1 MGAGAVGIDIVNILR
16 SHACILHGVLHG
28 TGCAASVLCRGSDV
42 EGVTGG
48 AVSNYLC
55 QDIGS
60 SGLCMFQGLQHYHA
74 GSLAHNKTIS
84 VLVKGDGCPGSVLCG
99 VQGCK
104 GGKSRNADRGNAGL
118 CSAGH
123 HHVRLAVLN
132 GTERLTDGMGSGC
145 ACSYHVEAFSLKPEL
160 DGNIACGHVA
170 YHEWHQKGVH
180 TAGSL
185 LVKLLYILFHGL
197 ERADAGSHAHAYS
210 VGILLLHINAGLL
223 QGFLG
228 CCHRK
233 LRKCLHTA
241 GCLGIHVLFWIKS
254 LYLCCQLA
262 LIIGCIKISN
272 GADSNCLILK
282 SLPEA
287 LHIISNGSNGTHTGY
302 YYSCFHTISLLFFS
316 ARKIFQVILH
326 GHSAVYA

>member
-1 MGAGAVGIDIVNILR
+1 MGAGAVGINIVNILR
-16 SHACILHGVLHG
+16 RDACILYGVLHG
-28 TGCAASVLCRGSDV
+28 TGRAASVLCRGSDV

-132 GTERLTDGMGSGC
+132 GTECLTNGMGSGC
-145 ACSYHVEAFSLKPEL
+145 TCSYHVEAFSFKSEL

-170 YHEWHQKGVH
+170 YHEWHQKGIH
-180 TAGSL
+180 TAGPL

-197 ERADAGSHAHAYS
+197 ERADAGSHAHAYA
-210 VGILLLHINAGLL
+210 VRILLLHINTGLL

-228 CCHRK
+228 CSHRK
-233 LRKCLHTA
+233 L
-241 GCLGIHVLFWIKS
+241 
-254 LYLCCQLA
+254 
-262 LIIGCIKISN
+262 
-272 GADSNCLILK
+272 
-282 SLPEA
+282 
-287 LHIISNGSNGTHTGY
+287 
-302 YYSCFHTISLLFFS
+302 
-316 ARKIFQVILH
+316 
-326 GHSAVYA
+326 